1 MTIETLQSI
10 CHQLPGVTED
20 IKLDHHLCFNV
31 GGKTF
36 LFTGPDSVPVTAS
49 VKVPDEDFEE
59 TLQKECFSPQAY
71 IGCYKWVHIADINCL
86 SNKAWEFY
94 IKQSYRL
101 IADKLPARVKKQ
113 LNTGGE

>member
-1 MTIETLQSI
+1 MTIEDIQAI

-20 IKLDHHLCFNV
+20 IKLGEHLCFNV

-36 LFTGPDSVPVTAS
+36 LFTGPDSVPATAS

-71 IGCYKWVHIADINCL
+71 IGRYKWVHIADISCL
-86 SNKAWEFY
+86 SIPDWEFY

-101 IADKLPARVKKQ
+101 IAAKLPAKVRKEI
-113 LNTGGE
+113 GI

>member
-1 MTIETLQSI
+1 MTIETIQTI
-10 CHQLPGVTED
+10 CQQLPGVTED
-20 IKLDHHLCFNV
+20 LKLGHHLCFNV

-36 LFTGPDSVPVTAS
+36 LFTGPDSVPATAS

-71 IGCYKWVHIADINCL
+71 IGRYKWVHIADISCL
-86 SNKAWEFY
+86 THQEWEFY

-101 IADKLPARVKKQ
+101 IAEKLPGKIKKEIG
-113 LNTGGE
+113 L

>member
-1 MTIETLQSI
+1 MTIEILQTI
-10 CHQLPGVTED
+10 CMQLPGVTED
-20 IKLDHHLCFNV
+20 LKLGDHLCFNV

-36 LFTGPDSVPVTAS
+36 LFTGPDSVPATAS

-71 IGCYKWVHIADINCL
+71 IGHYKWVHIADINCL
-86 SNKAWEFY
+86 THHEWEFY

-101 IADKLPARVKKQ
+101 IAEKLPGKIKKEIG
-113 LNTGGE
+113 L